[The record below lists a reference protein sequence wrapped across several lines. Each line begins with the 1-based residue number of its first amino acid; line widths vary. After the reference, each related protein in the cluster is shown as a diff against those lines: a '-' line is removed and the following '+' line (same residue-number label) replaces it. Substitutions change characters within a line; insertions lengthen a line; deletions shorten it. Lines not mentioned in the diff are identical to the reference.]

1 MPCIGSLNTC
11 PMGIGSDHQHT
22 KPMQKEML
30 LFPLQSDS
38 STGHDQLSEPV
49 LTILDGSTGGSGL
62 IRIE

>member
-1 MPCIGSLNTC
+1 
-11 PMGIGSDHQHT
+11 MGVGSDHQHT

-49 LTILDGSTGGSGL
+49 LTILDGFTGGSGL